1 MSEGQRPTL
10 LAYLR
15 RLGRGAA
22 VESNDAELLE
32 RFVEARDETAF
43 TSLLRR
49 HGPLVWSVCRRVLAE
64 EHAAEDAF
72 QATFLVLVRK
82 ARSVSKK
89 ASVRS
94 WLYGVALRVA
104 VRARQHEDLR
114 RLHERSAPVR
124 QAGTTKTETLWED
137 VRPILD
143 EEIQRLPEKYRQP
156 VILCYLEGQTN
167 DEAARLLNCPRGT
180 IATRLARARE
190 RLRSRLVRR
199 GLILSAGTLAAMF
212 TDNTLSAAVPSILSA
227 QTAKIVLS
235 GAVPVSI
242 TTLAEGVLHTMFV
255 TKLKTTLV
263 VVLAVSAIGS
273 AGVCTYY
280 LHGQA
285 PPGQPPL
292 PRQAPQV
299 PPGQPR
305 PQEVPGEVKFPDK
318 IAPDKIGPAKPPE
331 ALQKLLKERR
341 DRAEEEATIRY
352 QKYRAGAQDATLDQT
367 IASYKRL
374 LKAELELSV
383 KKADRLVAC
392 ERHVR
397 LMKQLGGIAEAK
409 YKVGRIFQ
417 ADYTQAEYERLD
429 AEIALEREKAR

>member
-22 VESNDAELLE
+22 VESSDAELLE
-32 RFVEARDETAF
+32 RFAEQRDETAF
-43 TSLLRR
+43 SSLLRR
-49 HGPLVWSVCRRVLAE
+49 HGPLIWSVCRRVLAE

-104 VRARQHEDLR
+104 VRARQREDLR
-114 RLHERSAPVR
+114 RLRERGAPIR
-124 QAGTTKTETLWED
+124 QTDEARTEAGWED

-143 EEIQRLPEKYRQP
+143 EEIQRLPEKYRLP

-167 DEAARLLNCPRGT
+167 EEAAQRLNCPRGT

-199 GLILSAGTLAAMF
+199 GLTLSAGTLTAMF
-212 TDNTLSAAVPSILSA
+212 TDNTVSAVVPSLLSA
-227 QTAKIVLS
+227 QTAKIVLN

-242 TTLAEGVLHTMFV
+242 TTLAEGVLHAMFV
-255 TKLKTTLV
+255 TKLKTTIAV
-263 VVLAVSAIGS
+263 ILAVSVMGG

-280 LHGQA
+280 LHGQNPSEDA
-285 PPGQPPL
+285 FTPIKL
-292 PRQAPQV
+292 P
-299 PPGQPR
+299 
-305 PQEVPGEVKFPDK
+305 EKITPDK
-318 IAPDKIGPAKPPE
+318 IAPAKTVE
-331 ALQKLLKERR
+331 ELQKLLKERR
-341 DRAEEEATIRY
+341 DWAEEEMKVRY
-352 QKYRAGAQDATLDQT
+352 EKYRAGAQDATLDLL
-367 IASYKRL
+367 IDSSRHL
-374 LKAELELSV
+374 LKAELELST
-383 KKADRLVAC
+383 KKADRLVAH
-392 ERHVR
+392 ERHVQ
-397 LMKQLGGIAEAK
+397 LMKQAAQIVKAK
-409 YKVGRIFQ
+409 YDLARVSK
-417 ADYTQAEYERLD
+417 ADYAQAEYERLD